1 MKPYSGPPMTLGAV
15 AVAPFEGPARV
26 TQPLQSENIE
36 DSLRMEDAPPP
47 DANDLRAKVFRDRE
61 YRGDWRVEKMD
72 EDGGY
77 EVAVFS
83 GGDARAR
90 AIRYAGVAASSST
103 ATECELASI
112 IGRSGC

>member
-90 AIRYAGVAASSST
+90 AIRYADREYGDFD
-103 ATECELASI
+103 EIELAPYPSAA
-112 IGRSGC
+112 RP

>member
-1 MKPYSGPPMTLGAV
+1 MIFFASGSTALGAT
-15 AVAPFEGPARV
+15 AG
-26 TQPLQSENIE
+26 
-36 DSLRMEDAPPP
+36 SLIPGIGTAA
-47 DANDLRAKVFRDRE
+47 DANDLRAKVFRDRAC
-61 YRGDWRVEKMD
+61 RGDWRVEKMD